1 MNLRSFSLHR
11 EYSYFRTNF
20 VKMCARPFELD
31 FKGPYSNLEFE
42 GEIKFRRRLFKFSI
56 KVMLDD

>member
-1 MNLRSFSLHR
+1 
-11 EYSYFRTNF
+11 
-20 VKMCARPFELD
+20 MCVLSVFIANIPTLELTLSKCAPD
-31 FKGPYSNLEFE
+31 LLNWNFKGPYSNLEFE